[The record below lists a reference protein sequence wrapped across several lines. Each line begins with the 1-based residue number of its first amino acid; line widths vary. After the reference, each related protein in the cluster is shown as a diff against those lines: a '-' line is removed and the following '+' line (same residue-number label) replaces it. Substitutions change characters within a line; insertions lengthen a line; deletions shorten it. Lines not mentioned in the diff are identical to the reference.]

1 MDFHLHS
8 SLFDRDGDVV
18 MSSQTNHHKGFPWS
32 HVIGFIMSL
41 VLTFAALYLVMYT
54 SLPAL
59 TIVGIITGLAVL
71 QAGLQL
77 FMFMHMTESE
87 NGVINT
93 ITMAYSFF
101 IAVTIVAGTVWIVFA
116 M

>member
-1 MDFHLHS
+1 
-8 SLFDRDGDVV
+8 
-18 MSSQTNHHKGFPWS
+18 MSSQTNHHKGFPWG
-32 HVIGFIMSL
+32 HVVGFAMSL
-41 VLTFAALYLVMYT
+41 ILTFAALFLVLYT

-59 TIVGIITGLAVL
+59 TIVAIITGLAVL

-87 NGVINT
+87 NAKIQTG
-93 ITMAYSFF
+93 TMAYSFF